1 VVKDKDLH
9 AFETVNVDLIP
20 EHTIKRRPE
29 LSYVVKM
36 DAKYMIEFDI
46 PPTLVMESGVNNM
59 KVKNVDQRFD
69 LGYSLVRKD
78 YLRIVKIKNKEKIGL
93 Y

>member
-1 VVKDKDLH
+1 
-9 AFETVNVDLIP
+9 
-20 EHTIKRRPE
+20 
-29 LSYVVKM
+29 
-36 DAKYMIEFDI
+36 
-46 PPTLVMESGVNNM
+46 MESGVNNM

>member
-1 VVKDKDLH
+1 
-9 AFETVNVDLIP
+9 
-20 EHTIKRRPE
+20 
-29 LSYVVKM
+29 
-36 DAKYMIEFDI
+36 MIEFDI

-59 KVKNVDQRFD
+59 KVKNVDQRFG

-78 YLRIVKIKNKEKIGL
+78 YLRMAKIKKREKIGL